1 MYHPP
6 PLTNRWQRAG
16 SSIKG
21 ATEERA
27 QRGRVALGQGVDGG
41 GSGYGVSVHITAD
54 AQGLPAISLSKKR
67 HSKSV
72 GLTVSL
78 QSDSVSVNL
87 ASMSMWIMSA
97 GARLHGGEKKGTRV
111 LHAV

>member
-87 ASMSMWIMSA
+87 ASMCMWIMSA